1 MLATK
6 GHIHKQVAAFA
17 LVLCM
22 VVILPIGGFLFAHH
36 IRQFRSDSRE
46 SFASTARVI
55 AANSS
60 ASVAFNDT
68 AAAKEILESLS
79 NISFVMSAGLYTN
92 EGVLLAS
99 YNSVPATIAGLPKS
113 DGFEYLVIDVTY
125 REEKLGVL
133 YLHSDLPARFRHTI
147 LIWTSVYAGGLL
159 FAVVLAR
166 VLSLRFR
173 RIAADPISA
182 LAKTASEVTEDR
194 DYTLRA
200 NPEGPTEVVAL
211 ANSFNEMLAE
221 IERRDQEIAA
231 KNETLRNQLER
242 LKGEIADRERAEQQL
257 RETHREMVRLS
268 REAGMAEVAS
278 GVLHNI
284 GNVINSV
291 NVSIELLS
299 DRLRDNPRV
308 AARVLYKLV
317 HDQNP
322 NVEAV
327 LAAHPQGGAL
337 LKLLQELSQLGV
349 SQFEHAGEEVQS
361 LRNKL
366 SHLKDVINR
375 QQTLAKARIVTEPF
389 DLRDAVRETLLLCED
404 SLLPNRIQVVET
416 QDGPSQIIA
425 DRTYVIQILVN
436 LVRNA
441 ATAIK
446 GASRKNPRI
455 EIHYSGEGDRRRVG
469 IKDNGVGISPDART
483 RIFSYGFTTR
493 NDGHGFGLHSSAN
506 AARMMGGSLKVESEG
521 VGSGATFTLE
531 LPFYKLP
538 QSHASNE

>member
-1 MLATK
+1 MIATS
-6 GHIHKQVAAFA
+6 GPIHRQVATFG

-22 VVILPIGGFLFAHH
+22 AVILPMGAVLGVYQMG
-36 IRQFRSDSRE
+36 QFRVRSAE
-46 SFASTARVI
+46 TFVSTAKVI

-60 ASVAFNDT
+60 ASVAFADG
-68 AAAKEILESLS
+68 AAANEILASLG
-79 NISFVMSAGLYTN
+79 NVEYIRAAGLYDN
-92 EGVLLAS
+92 EGKQIAGFR
-99 YNSVPATIAGLPKS
+99 SVPDSRAQVPES
-113 DGFEYLVIDVTY
+113 DGFEHLLVDVSY
-125 REEKLGVL
+125 RGEKLGSL
-133 YLHSDLPARFRHTI
+133 YVFSSLPGEFRTR
-147 LIWTSVYAGGLL
+147 LLVWTGVYAAGLA

-166 VLSLRFR
+166 VLSKRFR

-200 NPEGPTEVVAL
+200 RQEGPTEVIAL
-211 ANSFNEMLAE
+211 ANAFNEMLAE
-221 IERRDQEIAA
+221 IERRDQEIAS
-231 KNETLRNQLER
+231 KNDALRVQLER
-242 LKGEIADRERAEQQL
+242 LRAEVSERERAEQQL

-291 NVSIELLS
+291 NVSIELLQ
-299 DRLRDNPRV
+299 DRLRDDPRV
-308 AARVLYKLV
+308 AARVLFRLA

-322 NVEAV
+322 KIDPV
-327 LAAHPQGGAL
+327 LAAHPDGGAFR
-337 LKLLQELSQLGV
+337 KLLQDLSALGV
-349 SQFEHAGEEVQS
+349 AQFEGAGEEVRS

-366 SHLKDVINR
+366 THLKDVINR
-375 QQTLAKARIVTEPF
+375 QQSLAKARIVTEPF
-389 DLRDAVRETLLLCED
+389 DLREAVREAVLLCED
-404 SLLPNRIQVVET
+404 SVSAACIQILET
-416 QDGPSQIIA
+416 QTGPSQIIA

-446 GASRKNPRI
+446 GAAPTAPQI
-455 EIHYSGEGDRRRVG
+455 EIVYCGEGDRRRVTVR
-469 IKDNGVGISPDART
+469 DNGIGIPQDRLT

-493 NDGHGFGLHSSAN
+493 NDGHGFGLHSAAN
-506 AARMMGGSLKVESEG
+506 AARMMGGSLSVESD
-521 VGSGATFTLE
+521 GAGKGACFTLE

-538 QSHASNE
+538 QSHAHE